1 MIRILIADDH
11 GIVRKGLKQI
21 VAENP
26 DMAVTGEASSGQE
39 ALDLS
44 QAQEFDVAIIDIAM
58 PGRGGLEILKDLKA
72 QKPSLKIIM
81 LSMYSEE
88 QYAIRSLRDGASAYL
103 TKANATDELI
113 KAIETV
119 AGGKRYITPSVAE
132 RLASYVEHDGSRPP
146 HESLSDRELQVLGK
160 IGSGK
165 SMSEIAAELSLSVKT
180 ISTYRARLLEKMGM
194 ETSAQLIKYAVQHKV
209 EPY

>member
-21 VAENP
+21 VADNP
-26 DMAVTGEASSGQE
+26 DMVVAGEAASGQE
-39 ALDLS
+39 ALELA
-44 QAQEFDVAIIDIAM
+44 QAQDFDVAIIDIAM
-58 PGRGGLEILKDLKA
+58 PGRGGLEILKSLRT
-72 QKPSLKIIM
+72 QSPSLKIIM

-119 AGGKRYITPSVAE
+119 ASGKRYITQSVAE
-132 RLASYVEHDGSRPP
+132 RLASYIEEEGSRLP
-146 HESLSDRELQVLGK
+146 HENLSDRELQVFVM

-165 SMSEIAAELSLSVKT
+165 SVSEIAEELSLSIKT

-194 ETSAQLIKYAVQHKV
+194 DSNAQLIKYAVEHRLEQ
-209 EPY
+209 

>member
-26 DMAVTGEASSGQE
+26 DMVVAGDAASGQE
-39 ALDLS
+39 ALELARVKD
-44 QAQEFDVAIIDIAM
+44 FDVAIIDIAM
-58 PGRGGLEILKDLKA
+58 PGRGGLEILKDLRA
-72 QKPSLKIIM
+72 EKPALKIIM

-88 QYAIRSLRDGASAYL
+88 QYAVRSLRNGASAYL

-113 KAIETV
+113 KAIEAV
-119 AGGKRYITPSVAE
+119 ASGKRYITPSVAE
-132 RLASYVEHDGSRPP
+132 RLAVYIEEDGRQLP
-146 HESLSDRELQVLGK
+146 HERLSDRELQVLIM

-165 SMSEIAAELSLSVKT
+165 SLSQIAAELTLSIKT
-180 ISTYRARLLEKMGM
+180 VSTYRARLLEKMGM
-194 ETSAQLIKYAVQHKV
+194 ISNAQLIKYAVQH
-209 EPY
+209 EMSE

>member
-11 GIVRKGLKQI
+11 AIVRKGLKQI
-21 VAENP
+21 VGEHP
-26 DMAVTGEASSGQE
+26 DMIVAGEAASGQE
-39 ALDLS
+39 ALELAR
-44 QAQEFDVAIIDIAM
+44 AQEFDVAIVDIAM

-72 QKPSLKIIM
+72 ERPSLKIIM

-113 KAIETV
+113 KAIEAV
-119 AGGKRYITPSVAE
+119 ASGKRFITPSVAD
-132 RLASYVEHDGSRPP
+132 RLAIYIEEDGRRLP
-146 HESLSDRELQVLGK
+146 HESLSDREFQVLGM

-165 SMSEIAAELSLSVKT
+165 LVSEIAEELSLSIKT
-180 ISTYRARLLEKMGM
+180 VSTYRARILEKMGM
-194 ETSAQLIKYAVQHKV
+194 SSSAQLIRYAVQHLL
-209 EPY
+209 EQ

>member
-1 MIRILIADDH
+1 LIRILIADDH

-26 DMAVTGEASSGQE
+26 NLVVTGEAATGQE
-39 ALDLS
+39 ALDLAW
-44 QAQEFDVAIIDIAM
+44 AQEFDVAIIDIAM
-58 PGRGGLEILKDLKA
+58 PGRGGLEILKILKA

-103 TKANATDELI
+103 TKANATEELV
-113 KAIETV
+113 KAIEVV
-119 AGGKRYITPSVAE
+119 ASGKKYITPTVAE
-132 RLASYVEHDGSRPP
+132 HLASFLDEDESRLP
-146 HESLSDRELQVLGK
+146 HEKLSDRELQVFVM

-165 SMSEIAAELSLSVKT
+165 SVTDIATELSLSMKSV
-180 ISTYRARLLEKMGM
+180 STYRARLLEKMGM
-194 ETSAQLIKYAVQHKV
+194 DSNAQIIKYTLQHML
-209 EPY
+209 EQ